1 MSSKYFGLMRG
12 RILTV
17 SIIIDNKK
25 SCVFTSPG
33 RCSIVHRIKKDFKY
47 ELSHSIKN
55 VRTLHLKT

>member
-1 MSSKYFGLMRG
+1 MSSKYFGLMRS

-25 SCVFTSPG
+25 SCVFTFLG
-33 RCSIVHRIKKDFKY
+33 RCSIVQWIKKDFKY

-55 VRTLHLKT
+55 IQTLHLKT